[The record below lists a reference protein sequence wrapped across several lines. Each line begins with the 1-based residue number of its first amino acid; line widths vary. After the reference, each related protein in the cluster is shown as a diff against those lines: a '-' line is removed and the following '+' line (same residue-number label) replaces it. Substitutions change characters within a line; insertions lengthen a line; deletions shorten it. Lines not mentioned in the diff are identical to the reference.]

1 MPEPRQYE
9 CSVSSPPPVQTS
21 RSLLHEMILFML
33 AKYFFFGKYVFYRGG
48 KYLISWT
55 LLFRRGEQGEWGK
68 SDTKTK
74 LCQILWEVETYI
86 SSARERFYIS
96 CIQFVPL
103 RRDKLFKTW
112 NCGGKLPLNFL
123 KFVCVCNPGK
133 ESCRRTYWFLGLSLS
148 QKYRTIIRK

>member
-1 MPEPRQYE
+1 MSAVCLPHHLYKHQGLCFTRW
-9 CSVSSPPPVQTS
+9 
-21 RSLLHEMILFML
+21 
-33 AKYFFFGKYVFYRGG
+33 YFLCWLSIFYFSGNMFFIEVGNTYF
-48 KYLISWT
+48 T

-86 SSARERFYIS
+86 SSAHERFYIS

-103 RRDKLFKTW
+103 LRDKLFKTW
-112 NCGGKLPLNFL
+112 NWGGKQPLNFR
-123 KFVCVCNPGK
+123 KFVCICNPGK

-148 QKYRTIIRK
+148 QKYRTINRK

>member
-33 AKYFFFGKYVFYRGG
+33 AKYFFFGKYVFHRVG
-48 KYLISWT
+48 KYLFSWT
-55 LLFRRGEQGEWGK
+55 LLFRNGEQGEWGK

-103 RRDKLFKTW
+103 LRDKLFKTW
-112 NCGGKLPLNFL
+112 NWGGKQPLNFR
-123 KFVCVCNPGK
+123 KFVCICNPGK

-148 QKYRTIIRK
+148 QKYRTINRK